1 MFKLLFIWMSFFHL
15 EQLQSYFFPSYNSN
29 ILHRQHFHFASVQ
42 VRSLLLNSH
51 PQSDPLQK
59 GNSRWDCEMLQ
70 SLFGS
75 SPTPASPVCQLHA
88 STVFYEAL
96 CTLIKGFDQLCCESI
111 ILPPSFVSLRE
122 NDIQVDSLWAAGIR
136 LPSKNVSV
144 LIPLRKRWYDNTTSY

>member
-1 MFKLLFIWMSFFHL
+1 MRNTGLHLKDVGVQLVCDELSWTEGMPLHSNLLKQYNFKLEKYSFNHPYYIFMFKLLFIWMSFFHL

-88 STVFYEAL
+88 STVFYE
-96 CTLIKGFDQLCCESI
+96 EY
-111 ILPPSFVSLRE
+111 SLE
-122 NDIQVDSLWAAGIR
+122 E
-136 LPSKNVSV
+136 
-144 LIPLRKRWYDNTTSY
+144 T